1 MSLTALCSRAC
12 DPSLDGCAAA
22 APVVIDFDLK
32 LDAREHSNPRI
43 STSRA
48 AYRLWGA
55 IGMITCVSWV
65 LLPVPRSGVLARSRT

>member
-48 AYRLWGA
+48 AYRLW
-55 IGMITCVSWV
+55 
-65 LLPVPRSGVLARSRT
+65 ARLE